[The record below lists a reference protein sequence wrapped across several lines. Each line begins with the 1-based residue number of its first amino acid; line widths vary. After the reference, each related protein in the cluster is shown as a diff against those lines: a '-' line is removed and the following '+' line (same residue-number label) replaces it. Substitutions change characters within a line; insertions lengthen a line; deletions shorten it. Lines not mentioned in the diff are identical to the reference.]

1 MEQNA
6 GVNSYLQKIIR
17 QNLEEGANN
26 DESELKL

>member
-6 GVNSYLQKIIR
+6 GVNSYLQKMFR
-17 QNLEEGANN
+17 RNYEEYVKN